1 MPDPLEIEPID
12 ENEVSYRTD
21 HDFGDHIVYSGQL
34 KTIHTEGEPDYLQ
47 HGRGKQQ
54 WPDGSRYEGEW
65 RDGMAHGIGLIYHP
79 NGDQYEGEFLNGQA
93 NGFGG
98 YIYANGQRYFGFW
111 RNDL

>member
-1 MPDPLEIEPID
+1 
-12 ENEVSYRTD
+12 
-21 HDFGDHIVYSGQL
+21 
-34 KTIHTEGEPDYLQ
+34 
-47 HGRGKQQ
+47 
-54 WPDGSRYEGEW
+54 
-65 RDGMAHGIGLIYHP
+65 MAHGIGLIYHP